1 MTSRVKVILS
11 VETFIKASEIELA
24 RIRQVIYLVVNFSCW
39 VKLIGPFIVIL
50 IPHSIDILNFC
61 GSRDRV
67 VMRALASQQC
77 DLKFDSWTLC
87 YHVDRVC
94 GWFSSLLKTDTF
106 KFQFD
111 LECSHIWYMSL
122 WLRRSGNYSSRYR
135 AQINWFDLIWWNN

>member
-11 VETFIKASEIELA
+11 METFIKVSEIELA
-24 RIRQVIYLVVNFSCW
+24 RIRQVVYLVVNFSS

-61 GSRDRV
+61 GSRDGV

-77 DLKFDSWTLC
+77 DLQFDSWTLC

-111 LECSHIWYMSL
+111 LECSHV
-122 WLRRSGNYSSRYR
+122 
-135 AQINWFDLIWWNN
+135 